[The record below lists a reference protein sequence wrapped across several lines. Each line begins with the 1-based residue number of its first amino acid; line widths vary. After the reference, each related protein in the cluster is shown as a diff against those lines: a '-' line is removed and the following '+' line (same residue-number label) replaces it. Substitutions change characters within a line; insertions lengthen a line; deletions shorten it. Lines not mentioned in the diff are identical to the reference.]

1 MDINK
6 LKDIQS
12 DVIRKSRTINII
24 LIIMWGLIIYIMYKI
39 GFIFQFFIFATVII
53 IIIGAIVKHIF
64 LNKQINEFNKGFKDI
79 FVLESLKKIFDN
91 LNYSPDEGLDYNVI
105 AGTKMMNMGDRYSSN
120 DYFEAEYKDVKV
132 RQADV
137 HIEEEHQTTDSD
149 GHTTTTWVT
158 IFKGK
163 WMIFDFNKVFNANVQ
178 VSQKGFGNSRISNWG
193 EKTKYKKVQMEDSE
207 FNKLFRIFAQDE
219 HDAFYIL
226 TPSLMEKIKKL
237 TNDIKGK
244 ILLCFID
251 NQLHVGLYNNE
262 DSFEYNIYK
271 KINEENIYDN
281 ISKDIKII
289 TSFVDQLN
297 LDNSL
302 FRREV

>member
-53 IIIGAIVKHIF
+53 IIIGAIVRHIF

-91 LNYSPDEGLDYNVI
+91 LNYSPDEGIDYNVI